1 MNVLICKQVSMQNY
15 SLTNKYVSP
24 PMNIS
29 NCLVTY
35 KYASTFFIP
44 PWKSF
49 IDNSHAR
56 EYRSHFSKKP
66 CYKKNAS
73 KIQEKGDGNTTDL
86 LSTIIFRPR
95 SFQDFYRER
104 GTIEHEATPISSL
117 NWHNGS
123 MTRARGR

>member
-1 MNVLICKQVSMQNY
+1 MQNY

-66 CYKKNAS
+66 VVPS
-73 KIQEKGDGNTTDL
+73 HVTDKL
-86 LSTIIFRPR
+86 L
-95 SFQDFYRER
+95 
-104 GTIEHEATPISSL
+104 
-117 NWHNGS
+117 
-123 MTRARGR
+123 